1 MILSSENSLRC
12 KRGSKI
18 PKRILAKL
26 PVSQAGPERHKCC
39 HCAFQR
45 GLEDGRRGR
54 RRLRGSDIHECGHGK
69 AASRSLFR
77 EKIHENQGGMQRHR
91 CAVCAY
97 AEGWNFDE
105 ESFFDPEKSEPE
117 NNGLILV
124 EPPYFS
130 KKDAIKKKPTFGR
143 VWRNP
148 KSNEAQK
155 IGLAGEKSV
164 IKSEKKKLRDA
175 KRIDLAKKI
184 IHVSQKLG
192 DGEGYDILSYD
203 VDGSEILIEVKT
215 TTLKDDKAGFFI
227 TANELECAR
236 HHRNNY
242 KIYRIYEFNP
252 NSNSGKFF
260 HLSVEQL
267 EKMRLI
273 PLQYRCEF

>member
-1 MILSSENSLRC
+1 MILSSENSLSC

-18 PKRILAKL
+18 PKRILSKL
-26 PVSQAGPERHKCC
+26 PVSQAGPGRHKCC

-45 GLEDGRRGR
+45 GLEDGRRGW
-54 RRLRGSDIHECGHGK
+54 LPSDIHKCDHDK
-69 AASRSLFR
+69 VASYSLFK
-77 EKIHENQGGMQRHR
+77 EKIHENQGGMQRHK

-105 ESFFDPEKSEPE
+105 ESFFEPEKSEPE

-130 KKDAIKKKPTFGR
+130 KKEAIKKKPTFGR
-143 VWRNP
+143 VWRSP

-155 IGLAGEKSV
+155 IGLAGEKL
-164 IKSEKKKLRDA
+164 IMKSEKKKLREA
-175 KRIDLAKKI
+175 KRMDLAKKV
-184 IHVSQKLG
+184 IHVSQEVG
-192 DGEGYDILSYD
+192 DGAGYDILSYD

-215 TTLKDDKAGFFI
+215 TILKDKETGFFI

-236 HHRNNY
+236 HHRENY

>member
-1 MILSSENSLRC
+1 MILSSENSLSC

-18 PKRILAKL
+18 PRRILSKL

-45 GLEDGRRGR
+45 GLEDARQGWRRFR
-54 RRLRGSDIHECGHGK
+54 ASDIRKCDHGNM
-69 AASRSLFR
+69 ASHSLFK
-77 EKIHENQGGMQRHR
+77 EKIHENQGGMQRHK

-97 AEGWNFDE
+97 AEGLNFDE
-105 ESFFDPEKSEPE
+105 ESFFEPEKSEPE

-130 KKDAIKKKPTFGR
+130 KKEAIKRKPTFGK

-155 IGLAGEKSV
+155 IGLAGEKL
-164 IKSEKKKLRDA
+164 IMKSEKKKLRDA
-175 KRIDLAKKI
+175 KRMDLAKKI

-192 DGEGYDILSYD
+192 DGAGYDILSYD

-215 TTLKDDKAGFFI
+215 TLKGKKAGFFI
-227 TANELECAR
+227 TANEFDCAR
-236 HHRNNY
+236 HHRENY

-260 HLSVEQL
+260 RLSVEQL

-273 PLQYRCEF
+273 PLQYKCEF